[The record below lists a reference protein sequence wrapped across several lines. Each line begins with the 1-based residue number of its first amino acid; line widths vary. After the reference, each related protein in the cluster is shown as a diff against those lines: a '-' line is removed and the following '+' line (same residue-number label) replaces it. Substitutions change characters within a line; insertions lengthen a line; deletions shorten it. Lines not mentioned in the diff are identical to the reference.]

1 LTATTGSVI
10 KGGGQSNTTVV
21 MLNI

>member
-1 LTATTGSVI
+1 VHAL
-10 KGGGQSNTTVV
+10 KGGEGPSNTTVV